1 MRDDARMTNL
11 GWGFRVGH
19 WTDHDAATGCT
30 VILPPRGNVAS
41 CDVRGSSPGS
51 REIAQLD
58 LDKRLTEVHGILLTG
73 GSAFGLGA
81 ADGVVAWLSERSIGY
96 ETPIATIPIVPTAV
110 VFDLGV
116 GSSDA
121 WPTAEAGRSACES
134 ARDTDIE
141 VGRVGAGTGCT
152 VGKWAGRE
160 GAVPGGIGIATE
172 TEAGTTVSALA
183 VVNAVGDV
191 IGTDGSVVAGTRHTS
206 PRFQMGSPTGDPPT
220 ENTVLAL
227 VACQG
232 RMSKQDARY
241 VAARGSDGITTSIRP
256 AHTRYDG
263 DIVFAVAAPGES
275 DANIDLA
282 GYLATKAVAAA
293 IRSAVQPNN

>member
-1 MRDDARMTNL
+1 MSNL

-19 WTDHDAATGCT
+19 WTDEEAKTGCT
-30 VILPPRGNVAS
+30 VIIPPRGNVAS

-58 LDKRLTEVHGILLTG
+58 LDKRLTEIHAVLLTG

-81 ADGVVAWLSERSIGY
+81 ADGVVAWLAEQKIGF

-116 GSSDA
+116 GRSDA
-121 WPTAEAGRSACES
+121 WPTSEGGRAACE
-134 ARDTDIE
+134 AATETDIPT
-141 VGRVGAGTGCT
+141 GRIGAGTGCS

-160 GAVPGGIGIATE
+160 GSVPGGLGMASVSE
-172 TEAGTTVSALA
+172 QGTTVSALA

-191 IGTDGSVVAGTRHTS
+191 IAPDGSTIAGSTS
-206 PRFQMGSPTGDPPT
+206 QDPHFVMGGPSQVPAP

-227 VACQG
+227 VACEG

-241 VAARGSDGITTSIRP
+241 VAARGSDGITTSVTP

-263 DIVFAVAAPGES
+263 DIVFAVAAPGTS
-275 DANIDLA
+275 DANVDLV
-282 GYLATKAVAAA
+282 GYLATRAVAAA
-293 IRSAVQPNN
+293 VRSAVTPAG

>member
-1 MRDDARMTNL
+1 MPNL

-19 WTDHDAATGCT
+19 WTDEDAGTGCT
-30 VILPPRGNVAS
+30 VVIPPRGNVAS

-58 LDKRLTEVHGILLTG
+58 LEKRLTEVHAVLLTG

-81 ADGVVAWLSERSIGY
+81 ADGVVSWLAEQDIGFV
-96 ETPIATIPIVPTAV
+96 TPIATIPIVPTAV

-116 GSSDA
+116 GRSDV
-121 WPTAEAGRSACES
+121 WPTAAAGRAACEA
-134 ARDTDIE
+134 ARDTNIE
-141 VGRVGAGTGCT
+141 VGRVGAGTGCS

-160 GAVPGGIGIATE
+160 GTVPGGLGIATASE
-172 TEAGTTVSALA
+172 EGTTVQALA

-191 IGTDGSVVAGTRHTS
+191 VGEDGSTLAGSTVAD
-206 PRFQMGSPTGDPPT
+206 PRFRMGAPSEVPSP

-241 VAARGSDGITTSIRP
+241 VAARGSDGITTSVRP

-263 DIVFAVAAPGES
+263 DIVFAVAAPGETE
-275 DANIDLA
+275 ANVDLV
-282 GYLATKAVAAA
+282 GYLATRAVAAA
-293 IRSAVQPNN
+293 VRNAVDPGP